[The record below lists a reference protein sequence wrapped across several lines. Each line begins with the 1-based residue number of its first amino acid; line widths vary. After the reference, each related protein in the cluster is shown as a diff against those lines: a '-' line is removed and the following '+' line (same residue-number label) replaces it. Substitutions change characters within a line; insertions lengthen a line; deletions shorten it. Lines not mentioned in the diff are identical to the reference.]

1 MNRKSCMAVT
11 TTFGLLLFTPQ
22 LFFGSSVLAQ
32 RRIPRASSFR
42 REQNPNVM
50 LANRL
55 FITVS
60 GAERKITDQALDAWL
75 IDDGRSVVYSW
86 LDGSGGFENEG
97 QSLRIYDV
105 RRDTTRKILSE
116 YVGVVA
122 LMPVKVSN
130 GKLALLVKM
139 GDGGLGASYFA
150 VVDPRRGEV
159 FYRRWAEL
167 TDIRGDRIKLAFYD
181 PDDWDEILESRS
193 GEPDDP
199 NRVISHTKVKHKRV
213 ETHYLKR
220 ILEMRT
226 IHNKRRPQ

>member
-1 MNRKSCMAVT
+1 MAVT

-42 REQNPNVM
+42 LEQNPTVM

-55 FITVS
+55 FITVT
-60 GAERKITDQALDAWL
+60 GAERKITNQALDAWL
-75 IDDGRSVVYSW
+75 IDDGMSVVYSW

-116 YVGVVA
+116 YVAVVA

-150 VVDPRRGEV
+150 VVDPQRGEV
-159 FYRRWAEL
+159 FI
-167 TDIRGDRIKLAFYD
+167 DNGQ
-181 PDDWDEILESRS
+181 
-193 GEPDDP
+193 
-199 NRVISHTKVKHKRV
+199 N
-213 ETHYLKR
+213 
-220 ILEMRT
+220 
-226 IHNKRRPQ
+226 